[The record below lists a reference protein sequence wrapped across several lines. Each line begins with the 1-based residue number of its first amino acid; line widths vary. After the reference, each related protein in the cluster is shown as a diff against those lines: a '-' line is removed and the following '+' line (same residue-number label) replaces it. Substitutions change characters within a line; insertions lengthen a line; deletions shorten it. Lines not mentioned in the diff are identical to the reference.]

1 MDVIGHS
8 DRSDEKQLHNLTR
21 NVLSVPR
28 KLHLFSITLISRMEV
43 SASKVTAVSPLPLRE
58 DVPPKEV
65 RVAAVKAEAA
75 RDP

>member
-1 MDVIGHS
+1 
-8 DRSDEKQLHNLTR
+8 
-21 NVLSVPR
+21 
-28 KLHLFSITLISRMEV
+28 LISRREV
-43 SASKVTAVSPLPLRE
+43 SASTVKAVSPLPLRE